1 LHYPAATFNMPQGTE
16 SARQLPDPTAELAM
30 ATQRRSRKI
39 AKKTTRA
46 AARQASADQPVMS
59 LARQVRSWADTAW
72 GLAGSA
78 ADMSLAL
85 AKSSVGPKRRATIE
99 RAGALLKQMREAAG
113 LTAQELGRAIDLRDA
128 SLLEQAESGRI
139 VLPFEIILRLAAVLG
154 RRDPVAFVMKL
165 TRSYNPELWKALE
178 DLGVGR
184 LVAHAGRERE
194 FVNVYRSSDEARRLT
209 DEQFAR
215 VLAFVA
221 AAFELA
227 LSLVRKERPRQTGNA
242 SGVSSD

>member
-1 LHYPAATFNMPQGTE
+1 MATTKRKPRKTPRKSQRAE
-16 SARQLPDPTAELAM
+16 KAPPTA
-30 ATQRRSRKI
+30 
-39 AKKTTRA
+39 
-46 AARQASADQPVMS
+46 QPVMT

-78 ADMSLAL
+78 ADMSLAI

-99 RAGALLKQMREAAG
+99 RAGALLKQMRETAG
-113 LTAQELGRAIDLRDA
+113 LTAQELGRAINLRDA
-128 SLLEQAESGRI
+128 TLLEEAESGRI
-139 VLPFEIILRLAAVLG
+139 ALPFEIILRLAAVLG

-165 TRSYNPELWKALE
+165 TRSYNPDLWKALE

-194 FVNVYRSSDEARRLT
+194 FVNIYRASDEARRLS
-209 DEQFAR
+209 DAQFAR

-227 LSLVRKERPRQTGNA
+227 LSLVREERRK
-242 SGVSSD
+242 

>member
-1 LHYPAATFNMPQGTE
+1 
-16 SARQLPDPTAELAM
+16 M
-30 ATQRRSRKI
+30 ATTRRKPRKT
-39 AKKTTRA
+39 AKQTKPVSGTPAGTK
-46 AARQASADQPVMS
+46 PVMA

-99 RAGALLKQMREAAG
+99 KAGALLKSMRETAG
-113 LTAQELGRAIDLRDA
+113 LTAQELGRAINLRDA
-128 SLLEQAESGRI
+128 SLLEEAESGRI

-165 TRSYNPELWKALE
+165 TRSYNPDLWKALE

-194 FVNVYRSSDEARRLT
+194 FVNIYRSRDEARRLT

-215 VLAFVA
+215 VLAFVTT
-221 AAFELA
+221 AFELA
-227 LSLVRKERPRQTGNA
+227 LTLVREERGRRGRT
-242 SGVSSD
+242 DH

>member
-1 LHYPAATFNMPQGTE
+1 MTRKT
-16 SARQLPDPTAELAM
+16 SARGRVARPA
-30 ATQRRSRKI
+30 RKSK
-39 AKKTTRA
+39 AG
-46 AARQASADQPVMS
+46 SQPVMA
-59 LARQVRSWADTAW
+59 LARQVRSWADTAL

-85 AKSSVGPKRRATIE
+85 AKSSVGPRRRATIE
-99 RAGALLKQMREAAG
+99 RAGALLKQMRETAG
-113 LTAQELGRAIDLRDA
+113 LTAQELGQAINLRDA
-128 SLLEQAESGRI
+128 TLLEQAESGSI

-184 LVAHAGRERE
+184 LVAHVGRERE
-194 FVNVYRSSDEARRLT
+194 FVNVYRASDEARRLT

-215 VLAFVA
+215 VLAFVS

-227 LSLVRKERPRQTGNA
+227 LTLVRQER
-242 SGVSSD
+242 SK

>member
-1 LHYPAATFNMPQGTE
+1 MTATPRKVRKTPKKRLVKAAVVP
-16 SARQLPDPTAELAM
+16 
-30 ATQRRSRKI
+30 
-39 AKKTTRA
+39 RA
-46 AARQASADQPVMS
+46 SSQPVMT

-85 AKSSVGPKRRATIE
+85 AKSSVGPKRRVTIE
-99 RAGALLKQMREAAG
+99 RAGALLKSMRETAG
-113 LTAQELGRAIDLRDA
+113 LTAQELGRAINLRDA
-128 SLLEQAESGRI
+128 TLLEQAENGRI

-165 TRSYNPELWKALE
+165 TRSYNPELWKSLE

-194 FVNVYRSSDEARRLT
+194 FVNVYRSSDEARQLT
-209 DEQFAR
+209 DAQFAR

-227 LSLVRKERPRQTGNA
+227 LTLVRDERAKPSARHSAGPI
-242 SGVSSD
+242 S

>member
-1 LHYPAATFNMPQGTE
+1 MTRSARSPRKAATRRRKAAPE
-16 SARQLPDPTAELAM
+16 TAEPV
-30 ATQRRSRKI
+30 
-39 AKKTTRA
+39 A
-46 AARQASADQPVMS
+46 A
-59 LARQVRSWADTAW
+59 LARQVRSWAGTAW

-85 AKSSVGPKRRATIE
+85 ARSSVGPGRRAAIE
-99 RAGALLKQMREAAG
+99 KAGALLKGMRETAG
-113 LTAQELGRAIDLRDA
+113 LTAQELGRAINLRDP
-128 SLLEQAESGRI
+128 SLLEQAESGKI

-165 TRSYNPELWKALE
+165 TRSYNPDLWKALE

-194 FVNVYRSSDEARRLT
+194 FVNVYRARDEARSLS
-209 DEQFAR
+209 DAEFAR
-215 VLAFVA
+215 VLAFVT

-227 LSLVRKERPRQTGNA
+227 LTFVKQERRK
-242 SGVSSD
+242 

>member
-1 LHYPAATFNMPQGTE
+1 MT
-16 SARQLPDPTAELAM
+16 
-30 ATQRRSRKI
+30 
-39 AKKTTRA
+39 
-46 AARQASADQPVMS
+46 

-78 ADMSLAL
+78 ADMSLAI
-85 AKSSVGPKRRATIE
+85 AKSSVGPRRRATIE
-99 RAGALLKQMREAAG
+99 KAGALLKQMRETAG
-113 LTAQELGRAIDLRDA
+113 LTAQELGRAINLRDA

-194 FVNVYRSSDEARRLT
+194 FVNIYRSSDEARRLT

-215 VLAFVA
+215 VLAFVS

-227 LSLVRKERPRQTGNA
+227 LNLVRAERSRRG
-242 SGVSSD
+242 SDAQ

>member
-1 LHYPAATFNMPQGTE
+1 MATTHRKPRKIPRKSPRAAKAP
-16 SARQLPDPTAELAM
+16 PTA
-30 ATQRRSRKI
+30 
-39 AKKTTRA
+39 
-46 AARQASADQPVMS
+46 QPVMT

-78 ADMSLAL
+78 ADMSLAI
-85 AKSSVGPKRRATIE
+85 AKSSVGPKRRVTIE
-99 RAGALLKQMREAAG
+99 KAGALLKNMRETAG
-113 LTAQELGRAIDLRDA
+113 LTAQELGRAINLRDA

-194 FVNVYRSSDEARRLT
+194 FVNIYRSSDEARRLT

-227 LSLVRKERPRQTGNA
+227 LTLVRQERTKRSGNG
-242 SGVSSD
+242 SGTAPD

>member
-1 LHYPAATFNMPQGTE
+1 MTRRASPPRKTPSRRRKSAAK
-16 SARQLPDPTAELAM
+16 
-30 ATQRRSRKI
+30 RSEPV
-39 AKKTTRA
+39 A
-46 AARQASADQPVMS
+46 A
-59 LARQVRSWADTAW
+59 LARQVRSWAGTAW

-85 AKSSVGPKRRATIE
+85 ARSSVGPGRRAAVE
-99 RAGALLKQMREAAG
+99 RAGALLKGMRETAG
-113 LTAQELGRAIDLRDA
+113 LTAQEVGQAINLRDPN
-128 SLLEQAESGRI
+128 LLEEAERGRI
-139 VLPFEIILRLAAVLG
+139 ALPFEIILRLAAVLG

-194 FVNVYRSSDEARRLT
+194 FVNVYRARDEARRLS
-209 DEQFAR
+209 DAEFAR
-215 VLAFVA
+215 VLAFVT

-227 LSLVRKERPRQTGNA
+227 LTLVRQERRK
-242 SGVSSD
+242 

>member
-1 LHYPAATFNMPQGTE
+1 MT
-16 SARQLPDPTAELAM
+16 
-30 ATQRRSRKI
+30 
-39 AKKTTRA
+39 TTRRKTRSKPTRSTKEKPA
-46 AARQASADQPVMS
+46 QHNGAQPVMA
-59 LARQVRSWADTAW
+59 LARQVRSWAGTAL

-85 AKSSVGPKRRATIE
+85 AKSSVSPRRRGAIE
-99 RAGALLKQMREAAG
+99 KAGVLLKQMRETAG
-113 LTAQELGRAIDLRDA
+113 LTAQELGHAIDLRDA
-128 SLLEQAESGRI
+128 SMLEQAESGRV

-154 RRDPVAFVMKL
+154 RRDPVAFVMNL
-165 TRSYNPELWKALE
+165 TRSYYPELWKALE

-194 FVNVYRSSDEARRLT
+194 FVNIYRASDEARRLN

-215 VLAFVA
+215 VLAFVG

-227 LSLVRKERPRQTGNA
+227 LSLVRAERARKPVVRSA
-242 SGVSSD
+242 AD

>member
-1 LHYPAATFNMPQGTE
+1 MPQDPGRC
-16 SARQLPDPTAELAM
+16 ARRPRPNPLRNGNDAPQTTQGRQEVPRTAKAPPTA
-30 ATQRRSRKI
+30 
-39 AKKTTRA
+39 
-46 AARQASADQPVMS
+46 QPVMT

-78 ADMSLAL
+78 ADMSLAI

-99 RAGALLKQMREAAG
+99 KAGALLKQMRETAG
-113 LTAQELGRAIDLRDA
+113 LTAQELGRAINLRDA

-194 FVNVYRSSDEARRLT
+194 FMNIYRSSDEARRLT

-221 AAFELA
+221 AAL
-227 LSLVRKERPRQTGNA
+227 NWH
-242 SGVSSD
+242 

>member
-1 LHYPAATFNMPQGTE
+1 MATTRRKPRKTAKPTRPAAEPRAG
-16 SARQLPDPTAELAM
+16 
-30 ATQRRSRKI
+30 
-39 AKKTTRA
+39 AK
-46 AARQASADQPVMS
+46 PVMA

-85 AKSSVGPKRRATIE
+85 AKSSVGPNRRAAIE
-99 RAGALLKQMREAAG
+99 KAGALLKSMRETAG
-113 LTAQELGRAIDLRDA
+113 LTAQELGRAINLRDA

-194 FVNVYRSSDEARRLT
+194 FVNVYRSRDEARRLT

-215 VLAFVA
+215 VLAFVTT
-221 AAFELA
+221 AFELA
-227 LSLVRKERPRQTGNA
+227 LTLVRDERGRRGGT
-242 SGVSSD
+242 DH

>member
-1 LHYPAATFNMPQGTE
+1 
-16 SARQLPDPTAELAM
+16 M
-30 ATQRRSRKI
+30 A
-39 AKKTTRA
+39 
-46 AARQASADQPVMS
+46 

-78 ADMSLAL
+78 ADMSLAI
-85 AKSSVGPKRRATIE
+85 AKSSVGPRRRVTIE
-99 RAGALLKQMREAAG
+99 KAGALLKGMRETAG
-113 LTAQELGRAIDLRDA
+113 LTAQELGRAINLRDA

-194 FVNVYRSSDEARRLT
+194 FVNIYRSRDEARRLT
-209 DEQFAR
+209 DAQFAR

-227 LSLVRKERPRQTGNA
+227 LMLVRQERSR
-242 SGVSSD
+242 SGSGSVDTPD

>member
-1 LHYPAATFNMPQGTE
+1 MATTPRKPRKIPRKSPRAAK
-16 SARQLPDPTAELAM
+16 AAPTA
-30 ATQRRSRKI
+30 
-39 AKKTTRA
+39 
-46 AARQASADQPVMS
+46 QPVMT

-78 ADMSLAL
+78 ADMSLAI

-99 RAGALLKQMREAAG
+99 KAGALLKQMRETAG
-113 LTAQELGRAIDLRDA
+113 LTAQELGRAINLRDA

-194 FVNVYRSSDEARRLT
+194 FVNIYRSSDEARRLT

-227 LSLVRKERPRQTGNA
+227 LTLVREVNGRRSRDTQ
-242 SGVSSD
+242 

>member
-1 LHYPAATFNMPQGTE
+1 MT
-16 SARQLPDPTAELAM
+16 
-30 ATQRRSRKI
+30 
-39 AKKTTRA
+39 
-46 AARQASADQPVMS
+46 
-59 LARQVRSWADTAW
+59 LARQVRSWADTAL

-99 RAGALLKQMREAAG
+99 KAGALLKQMRETAG
-113 LTAQELGRAIDLRDA
+113 LTAQELGRAINLRDA
-128 SLLEQAESGRI
+128 SLLEQAESGSI

-194 FVNVYRSSDEARRLT
+194 FVNIYRASDEARRLT

-227 LSLVRKERPRQTGNA
+227 LTLIRDERGRRR
-242 SGVSSD
+242 VSDHQA

>member
-1 LHYPAATFNMPQGTE
+1 MSATPRKTRKTPA
-16 SARQLPDPTAELAM
+16 
-30 ATQRRSRKI
+30 K
-39 AKKTTRA
+39 RA
-46 AARQASADQPVMS
+46 AGKQPVMA

-72 GLAGSA
+72 DLAGSA
-78 ADMSLAL
+78 ADMSLAI
-85 AKSSVGPKRRATIE
+85 AKSSVGPKRRVTIE
-99 RAGALLKQMREAAG
+99 KAGALLKSMREAAG
-113 LTAQELGRAIDLRDA
+113 LTAQELGRAINLRDA

-165 TRSYNPELWKALE
+165 TRSYNPDLWKALE

-194 FVNVYRSSDEARRLT
+194 FDNIYRASDAARSLT
-209 DEQFAR
+209 DVQFAR

-227 LSLVRKERPRQTGNA
+227 LTLVQEERRRK
-242 SGVSSD
+242 

>member
-1 LHYPAATFNMPQGTE
+1 MAKKP
-16 SARQLPDPTAELAM
+16 SRKPTAA
-30 ATQRRSRKI
+30 RR
-39 AKKTTRA
+39 RA
-46 AARQASADQPVMS
+46 AKPAGESPPAGAQPVMA

-78 ADMSLAL
+78 ADMSLAI

-99 RAGALLKQMREAAG
+99 KAGALLKRMRETAG
-113 LTAQELGRAIDLRDA
+113 LTAQELGRAINLRDA
-128 SLLEQAESGRI
+128 SLLEQAENGRI

-194 FVNVYRSSDEARRLT
+194 FVNIYRSRDEARSLS

-215 VLAFVA
+215 VLAFVSA
-221 AAFELA
+221 ALDLA
-227 LSLVRKERPRQTGNA
+227 LTLVREQRRK
-242 SGVSSD
+242 

>member
-1 LHYPAATFNMPQGTE
+1 MK
-16 SARQLPDPTAELAM
+16 S
-30 ATQRRSRKI
+30 TQRKPRKAPSKRT
-39 AKKTTRA
+39 AKSATA
-46 AARQASADQPVMS
+46 AAAPRQPVMA

-99 RAGALLKQMREAAG
+99 RAGALLRSMRETAG
-113 LTAQELGRAIDLRDA
+113 LTAQELGRAINLRDA
-128 SLLEQAESGRI
+128 TLLEEAESGRI
-139 VLPFEIILRLAAVLG
+139 ALPFEIILRLAAVLG
-154 RRDPVAFVMKL
+154 RRDPVAFVMNL

-194 FVNVYRSSDEARRLT
+194 FVNVYRASDEARRLS
-209 DEQFAR
+209 DAQFAR

-227 LSLVRKERPRQTGNA
+227 LTLVREERRK
-242 SGVSSD
+242 

>member
-1 LHYPAATFNMPQGTE
+1 MATTHRKPRKAPRKSPRT
-16 SARQLPDPTAELAM
+16 AKAPPTA
-30 ATQRRSRKI
+30 
-39 AKKTTRA
+39 
-46 AARQASADQPVMS
+46 QPVMT

-78 ADMSLAL
+78 ADMSLAI

-99 RAGALLKQMREAAG
+99 KAGALLKQMRETAG
-113 LTAQELGRAIDLRDA
+113 LTAQELGRAINLRDA

-194 FVNVYRSSDEARRLT
+194 FVNIYRSSDLARRLT

-227 LSLVRKERPRQTGNA
+227 LTLVREVDGRRSRDTQ
-242 SGVSSD
+242 

>member
-1 LHYPAATFNMPQGTE
+1 MATTHRKPRKAPRKSTRT
-16 SARQLPDPTAELAM
+16 AKAPPTA
-30 ATQRRSRKI
+30 
-39 AKKTTRA
+39 
-46 AARQASADQPVMS
+46 QPVMT

-78 ADMSLAL
+78 ADMSLAI

-99 RAGALLKQMREAAG
+99 KAGALLKQMRETAG
-113 LTAQELGRAIDLRDA
+113 LTAQELGRAINLRDA

-194 FVNVYRSSDEARRLT
+194 FVNVYRSSDLARRLT

-227 LSLVRKERPRQTGNA
+227 LTLVREVNGRRSRDTP
-242 SGVSSD
+242 

>member
-1 LHYPAATFNMPQGTE
+1 
-16 SARQLPDPTAELAM
+16 M
-30 ATQRRSRKI
+30 ATTRRKPRKT
-39 AKKTTRA
+39 AKQTKPVSGTPA
-46 AARQASADQPVMS
+46 GAKPVMA

-85 AKSSVGPKRRATIE
+85 ARSSVGPNRRATIE
-99 RAGALLKQMREAAG
+99 KAGALLKSMRETAG
-113 LTAQELGRAIDLRDA
+113 LTAQELGRAINLRDA
-128 SLLEQAESGRI
+128 SLLEEAESGRI

-165 TRSYNPELWKALE
+165 TRSYNPDLWKALE

-194 FVNVYRSSDEARRLT
+194 FVNIYRSRDEARRLT

-215 VLAFVA
+215 VLAFVTT
-221 AAFELA
+221 AFELA
-227 LSLVRKERPRQTGNA
+227 LTLVREERGRRGRT
-242 SGVSSD
+242 DH

>member
-1 LHYPAATFNMPQGTE
+1 MT
-16 SARQLPDPTAELAM
+16 
-30 ATQRRSRKI
+30 
-39 AKKTTRA
+39 TTRRKSRSTP
-46 AARQASADQPVMS
+46 RQPAVNTSRVSAEPVLS
-59 LARQVRSWADTAW
+59 LARQVRSWAGTAL

-78 ADMSLAL
+78 ADVSLAL
-85 AKSSVGPKRRATIE
+85 AKARANPRRRATIE
-99 RAGALLKQMREAAG
+99 KAGVLLKQMRETAG
-113 LTAQELGRAIDLRDA
+113 LTAQELGHAIDLRDA
-128 SLLEQAESGRI
+128 SMLEQAESGRA

-165 TRSYNPELWKALE
+165 TRSYYPELWKALE

-194 FVNVYRSSDEARRLT
+194 FVNIYRASDDARHLS

-221 AAFELA
+221 AAFDLA
-227 LSLVRKERPRQTGNA
+227 LGLVRAERTRKSVKPQSA
-242 SGVSSD
+242 

>member
-1 LHYPAATFNMPQGTE
+1 MHYPAATFNMPQGTE

-165 TRSYNPELWKALE
+165 T
-178 DLGVGR
+178 
-184 LVAHAGRERE
+184 
-194 FVNVYRSSDEARRLT
+194 
-209 DEQFAR
+209 
-215 VLAFVA
+215 
-221 AAFELA
+221 
-227 LSLVRKERPRQTGNA
+227 
-242 SGVSSD
+242 

>member
-1 LHYPAATFNMPQGTE
+1 MATTPRKPRKAPRKSPRAATAP
-16 SARQLPDPTAELAM
+16 PTA
-30 ATQRRSRKI
+30 
-39 AKKTTRA
+39 
-46 AARQASADQPVMS
+46 QPVMT

-78 ADMSLAL
+78 ADMSLAI
-85 AKSSVGPKRRATIE
+85 AKSSVGPRRRATIE
-99 RAGALLKQMREAAG
+99 KAGALLKQMRETAG
-113 LTAQELGRAIDLRDA
+113 LTAQELGRAINLRDA

-194 FVNVYRSSDEARRLT
+194 FVNIYRSSDEARRLT

-227 LSLVRKERPRQTGNA
+227 LTLVRAEGSRRG
-242 SGVSSD
+242 SDTQ

>member
-1 LHYPAATFNMPQGTE
+1 MATTRRKPRKTARRTKPAAE
-16 SARQLPDPTAELAM
+16 
-30 ATQRRSRKI
+30 
-39 AKKTTRA
+39 A
-46 AARQASADQPVMS
+46 AAGTKPVMA

-85 AKSSVGPKRRATIE
+85 ARSSVGPGRRGAIE
-99 RAGALLKQMREAAG
+99 KAGALLKSMRETAG
-113 LTAQELGRAIDLRDA
+113 LTAQELGRAINLRDA
-128 SLLEQAESGRI
+128 SLLEEAERGRI

-154 RRDPVAFVMKL
+154 RRDPVAFAMKL
-165 TRSYNPELWKALE
+165 TRSYNPDLWKALE

-194 FVNVYRSSDEARRLT
+194 FVNIYRSRDEARKLS

-215 VLAFVA
+215 VLAFVTT
-221 AAFELA
+221 AFELA
-227 LSLVRKERPRQTGNA
+227 LTLVREERGRRA
-242 SGVSSD
+242 SADR

>member
-1 LHYPAATFNMPQGTE
+1 MT
-16 SARQLPDPTAELAM
+16 S
-30 ATQRRSRKI
+30 TQRKTRKPSRG
-39 AKKTTRA
+39 RVV
-46 AARQASADQPVMS
+46 ARPSAERKPATQPVMA
-59 LARQVRSWADTAW
+59 LARQVRSWAGTAW
-72 GLAGSA
+72 DLAGSA

-85 AKSSVGPKRRATIE
+85 AKSSVGPRRRATIE
-99 RAGALLKQMREAAG
+99 KAGALLKQMREAAG
-113 LTAQELGRAIDLRDA
+113 LTAHELGQAINLRDT
-128 SLLEQAESGRI
+128 SLLEKAESGSI

-194 FVNVYRSSDEARRLT
+194 FVNVYRSRDEARRLT

-215 VLAFVA
+215 VLAFVT

-227 LSLVRKERPRQTGNA
+227 LTMVREERSR
-242 SGVSSD
+242 

>member
-1 LHYPAATFNMPQGTE
+1 MATTHRKPRKIPRKSPRT
-16 SARQLPDPTAELAM
+16 AKAPPTA
-30 ATQRRSRKI
+30 
-39 AKKTTRA
+39 
-46 AARQASADQPVMS
+46 QPVMT

-78 ADMSLAL
+78 ADMSLAI

-99 RAGALLKQMREAAG
+99 KAGALLKSMRETAG
-113 LTAQELGRAIDLRDA
+113 LTAQELGRAINLRDA

-194 FVNVYRSSDEARRLT
+194 FVNIYRSSDEARRLT

-227 LSLVRKERPRQTGNA
+227 LTLVREVDGRRSRNTQ
-242 SGVSSD
+242 

>member
-1 LHYPAATFNMPQGTE
+1 MANKPQKT
-16 SARQLPDPTAELAM
+16 P
-30 ATQRRSRKI
+30 RRSQPARPTRS
-39 AKKTTRA
+39 KTA
-46 AARQASADQPVMS
+46 APRPAQPVMA

-85 AKSSVGPKRRATIE
+85 AKSSVAPRRRATIE
-99 RAGALLKQMREAAG
+99 KAGALLKSMRETAG
-113 LTAQELGRAIDLRDA
+113 LTLQDVGKAINLRDA
-128 SLLEQAESGRI
+128 SMLEEAESGRI

-154 RRDPVAFVMKL
+154 RRDPVAFVMNL

-178 DLGVGR
+178 NLGVGR

-194 FVNVYRSSDEARRLT
+194 FVNIYRSRDEARRLT
-209 DEQFAR
+209 DAQYAR
-215 VLAFVA
+215 VLAFVT

-227 LSLVRKERPRQTGNA
+227 LALVREERRK
-242 SGVSSD
+242 

>member
-1 LHYPAATFNMPQGTE
+1 LRSLASAFKIGAFKAGNSPPQPAMSPKP
-16 SARQLPDPTAELAM
+16 RP
-30 ATQRRSRKI
+30 
-39 AKKTTRA
+39 AKKRTAKRRTA
-46 AARQASADQPVMS
+46 PASTDAPVLS

-78 ADMSLAL
+78 ADMSLAI
-85 AKSSVGPKRRATIE
+85 AKSSVGPNRKAAVE
-99 RAGALLKQMREAAG
+99 KAGALLKQMRETAG
-113 LTAQELGRAIDLRDA
+113 LTAQELGRAINLRDA

-165 TRSYNPELWKALE
+165 TRSYNPELWKTLE

-194 FVNVYRSSDEARRLT
+194 FVNIYRARDAARSLT
-209 DEQFAR
+209 DAQFAR

-227 LSLVRKERPRQTGNA
+227 LTLVQEERRQAPARK
-242 SGVSSD
+242 

>member
-1 LHYPAATFNMPQGTE
+1 
-16 SARQLPDPTAELAM
+16 M
-30 ATQRRSRKI
+30 ATQRKPRK
-39 AKKTTRA
+39 T
-46 AARQASADQPVMS
+46 AARRTTSSAAKRPPAAQPVMA

-78 ADMSLAL
+78 ADMSLAI
-85 AKSSVGPKRRATIE
+85 AKSSVGPRRRVTIE
-99 RAGALLKQMREAAG
+99 KAGALLKGMRETAG
-113 LTAQELGRAIDLRDA
+113 LTAQELGRAINLRDA

-194 FVNVYRSSDEARRLT
+194 FVNIYRSRDEARRLT
-209 DEQFAR
+209 DAQFAR

-227 LSLVRKERPRQTGNA
+227 LMLVRQERPR
-242 SGVSSD
+242 SGSGSVDTPD

>member
-1 LHYPAATFNMPQGTE
+1 M
-16 SARQLPDPTAELAM
+16 PTAP
-30 ATQRRSRKI
+30 RRSPPRRPPARK
-39 AKKTTRA
+39 AKTLRVVKPDSDR
-46 AARQASADQPVMS
+46 PVVA
-59 LARQVRSWADTAW
+59 LARQVRNWADTAW

-78 ADMSLAL
+78 ADMSLAI
-85 AKSSVGPKRRATIE
+85 AKSSVGPGRRAAVE
-99 RAGALLKQMREAAG
+99 KAGALLKSMRETAG
-113 LTAQELGRAIDLRDA
+113 LTAQEVGRAINLRDA

-165 TRSYNPELWKALE
+165 TRSYNPELWKTLE

-194 FVNVYRSSDEARRLT
+194 FVNIYRASDAARGLT
-209 DEQFAR
+209 DAQFAR
-215 VLAFVA
+215 VLAFVG

-227 LSLVRKERPRQTGNA
+227 MTLVQEERRPRPA
-242 SGVSSD
+242 RK